1 MMHHLE
7 TIPALI
13 KAVRFRRKAA
23 AMVILLELTGCA
35 ALSDVTPTGP
45 DTYMATAH
53 SNDVNA
59 RVDEQKAKVMQSAT
73 EFCHRGDASVQVI
86 RLDAGAP
93 PPGRPPSAQLDF
105 RCKVM

>member
-1 MMHHLE
+1 MPSIHRL
-7 TIPALI
+7 LI
-13 KAVRFRRKAA
+13 AASTLAVGA
-23 AMVILLELTGCA
+23 CA
-35 ALSDVTPTGP
+35 VLSDITPTGK

-73 EFCHRGDASVQVI
+73 EFCHRGDASVQII

>member
-1 MMHHLE
+1 MG
-7 TIPALI
+7 
-13 KAVRFRRKAA
+13 
-23 AMVILLELTGCA
+23 AMQAIHRLLLASSTLLAGGCA
-35 ALSDVTPTGP
+35 VLSDVSPTGP

-73 EFCHRGDASVQVI
+73 EFCHRSDASVQII
-86 RLDAGAP
+86 RLDASAP

>member
-1 MMHHLE
+1 MDAMQAIQRL
-7 TIPALI
+7 LI
-13 KAVRFRRKAA
+13 AA
-23 AMVILLELTGCA
+23 AVLALAGCA
-35 ALSDVTPTGP
+35 ALSDVTPTGK

-59 RVDEQKAKVMQSAT
+59 RVDEQKAKVMQSAS
-73 EFCHRGDASVQVI
+73 EYCHRGDASVQVI
-86 RLDAGAP
+86 RLEASAP